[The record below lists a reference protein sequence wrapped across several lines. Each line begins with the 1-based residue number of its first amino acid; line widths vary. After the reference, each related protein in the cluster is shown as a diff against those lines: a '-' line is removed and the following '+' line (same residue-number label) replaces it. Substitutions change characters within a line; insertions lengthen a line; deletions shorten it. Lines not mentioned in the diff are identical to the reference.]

1 MPIEIHVNPARL
13 ERVVFTASS
22 EMEDDFTHAAWLA
35 IRPLVK
41 QIDRRL
47 RALAREVCE
56 GDAPGTEPRTG
67 GPRR

>member
-1 MPIEIHVNPARL
+1 MIEIHVNPVRV
-13 ERVVFTASS
+13 ERIVLATSS

-56 GDAPGTEPRTG
+56 DGAPDTASRTG